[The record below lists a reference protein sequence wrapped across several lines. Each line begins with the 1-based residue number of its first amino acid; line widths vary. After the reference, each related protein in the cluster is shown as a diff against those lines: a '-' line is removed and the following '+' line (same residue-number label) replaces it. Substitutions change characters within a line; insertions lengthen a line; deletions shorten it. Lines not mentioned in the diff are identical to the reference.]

1 MSQCSFL
8 LQIPVYKKTKSSSFV
23 QKCAS
28 TRISRDGRKDRPRAD
43 GYKQPVC
50 LKPWLLEISLPE
62 TGREESTIRYY
73 WIQNSSCEVLAE
85 GT

>member
-1 MSQCSFL
+1 MGIRKQSP
-8 LQIPVYKKTKSSSFV
+8 PVSS
-23 QKCAS
+23 KCAS

-43 GYKQPVC
+43 GLQAARVSQA
-50 LKPWLLEISLPE
+50 LVVGDFLPE